1 MKTTESKARAFKTKK
16 FSKDAAKALILD
28 ADLCQGIEEVKAGL
42 AVDLGGGV
50 FKKRL
55 NKNAHRSLLLA
66 KGGTVW
72 VYQFLF
78 AKKDADNIG
87 DDDLVAL
94 KRLAKLYQQLSPSE
108 LAALIATKE
117 FVEICHDD

>member
-1 MKTTESKARAFKTKK
+1 
-16 FSKDAAKALILD
+16 
-28 ADLCQGIEEVKAGL
+28 
-42 AVDLGGGV
+42 
-50 FKKRL
+50 
-55 NKNAHRSLLLA
+55 
-66 KGGTVW
+66 

-94 KRLAKLYQQLSPSE
+94 KRLAKLYQQLLPSE

>member
-1 MKTTESKARAFKTKK
+1 MTTTESKARAFKTKK
-16 FSKDAAKALILD
+16 FS
-28 ADLCQGIEEVKAGL
+28 
-42 AVDLGGGV
+42 
-50 FKKRL
+50 
-55 NKNAHRSLLLA
+55 
-66 KGGTVW
+66 
-72 VYQFLF
+72 
-78 AKKDADNIG
+78 KDADNIG